1 MTLLCAN
8 GKHMAKSWICCV
20 PKKDTWQSINLPC
33 AFFCSVLSLWY
44 MAKRLFARCP
54 IKMHTVNYQTHGK
67 LRFSGSVSQV
77 CMWVFHLSHTFFFS
91 IQYNADAH
99 TYSAF
104 ICRKFA
110 VHMAYTTIKI
120 FCSSSWRA
128 KLTVGMGC
136 ISWISYPCILFYW
149 KNIIGTFTYTPV
161 FVHDKLINEK
171 PVFVHGVLKLAL
183 ALRNQL
189 RHVLCS
195 LA

>member
-8 GKHMAKSWICCV
+8 GKHRAKSWICCV

-44 MAKRLFARCP
+44 MAKRLFAVCP
-54 IKMHTVNYQTHGK
+54 IKCTRRTIRHTANYAFPVVY
-67 LRFSGSVSQV
+67 LRFACGYFT
-77 CMWVFHLSHTFFFS
+77 CHILFFLS

-128 KLTVGMGC
+128 KWTIGMGC
-136 ISWISYPCILFYW
+136 IFLVSYPCIFLYW
-149 KNIIGTFTYTPV
+149 KNIIGTSTYTP
-161 FVHDKLINEK
+161 
-171 PVFVHGVLKLAL
+171 LA
-183 ALRNQL
+183 
-189 RHVLCS
+189 
-195 LA
+195 